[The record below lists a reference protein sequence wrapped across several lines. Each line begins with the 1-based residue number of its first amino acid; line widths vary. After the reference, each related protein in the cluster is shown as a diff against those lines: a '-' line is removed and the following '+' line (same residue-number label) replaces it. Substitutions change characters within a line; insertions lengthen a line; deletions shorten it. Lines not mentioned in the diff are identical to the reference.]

1 MRTKTKNFLTLGI
14 VVALI
19 AAVTTIALVS
29 RDDTNAPNASGSA
42 EVWTCSMHPQVRL
55 PKPGKCPICSMPLI
69 RVVSIE
75 REHSSHQGTNG
86 TNAGSMFQLSD
97 HARAMAGVETVPVTR
112 RTMTK
117 ETRAVGKIQPNE
129 TALAV
134 VVSRVDGYVERLY
147 VNFTGLEVKQGDHLA
162 EIYSPDLVLAEQEL
176 LLTLNAQS
184 APNTETAKSK
194 LLRWGVTPAQVQ
206 ELVEK
211 RKVTERVTLFS
222 PIAGTVLEKMVVEKS
237 AVKAGDV
244 LYRVANLESV
254 WVYLDVYE
262 HELTWVQ
269 YGQVVELKSE
279 AYPNKTFTG
288 RVWFISPVVTEETRT
303 VKVLVNIAN
312 TGRKLKPGMFV
323 SAVMRAQLLA
333 NGAAAPTGAEGQFTC
348 PMHPQVLQKQ
358 GGACPICGM
367 ALTQIPA
374 RATTDVSSAQVLAV
388 PITAVLDSGVRK
400 LVYVERGTGT
410 FAAVEVT
417 LGPRAEDFYPVLTG
431 LNEGDRVAVRGN
443 FLLDSQFQISGLP
456 SLFYREGQAGTV
468 GHQHGGAVS
477 APKTTEPVRTTSP
490 PVEHK
495 H

>member
-1 MRTKTKNFLTLGI
+1 MSTKAKRFLTLGI
-14 VVALI
+14 VTAMI
-19 AAVTTIALVS
+19 ASIAILLLML
-29 RDDTNAPNASGSA
+29 RDDATAPSVAATG
-42 EVWTCSMHPQVRL
+42 EIWTCSMHPQVRL

-69 RVVSIE
+69 PVARTPS
-75 REHSSHQGTNG
+75 EHASHDATN
-86 TNAGSMFQLSD
+86 TANAGSMFQLSD
-97 HARAMAGVETVPVTR
+97 HARAMASVETVPVTR
-112 RTMTK
+112 RKLTK

-134 VVSRVDGYVERLY
+134 VVSRVDGYIERLH
-147 VNFTGLEVKQGDHLA
+147 VNFTGVEVKQGDHLA
-162 EIYSPDLVLAEQEL
+162 DIYSPDLVLAEQEL

-184 APNTETAKSK
+184 APNIETVKAK
-194 LLRWGVTPAQVQ
+194 LLRWGVTSNQVQ
-206 ELVEK
+206 ELIDK

-222 PIAGTVLEKMVVEKS
+222 PLAGTVLEKMVVEKS

-269 YGQVVELKSE
+269 YGQLVEAKSE
-279 AYPNKTFTG
+279 AYPSETFTG

-333 NGAAAPTGAEGQFTC
+333 DGAAAPTGAEGHYTC
-348 PMHPQVLQKQ
+348 PMHPQVLQKE

-367 ALTQIPA
+367 DLTQIPPRPA
-374 RATTDVSSAQVLAV
+374 ADASSTEALAV
-388 PITAVLDSGVRK
+388 PHSAVLDSGVRK
-400 LVYVERGTGT
+400 LVYVERAKGN

-417 LGPRAEDFYPVLTG
+417 LGPRAGEFYPVFTG
-431 LNEGDRVAVRGN
+431 LNEGDLVAVRGN

-456 SLFYREGQAGTV
+456 SLFYREGQAGAA
-468 GHQHGGAVS
+468 GHQHGGAVT
-477 APKTTEPVRTTSP
+477 APKTTEPVRAMSSP
-490 PVEHK
+490 AEHK